1 MYKTLLPIVKESY
14 GHPSANEADFLVS
27 LQESV
32 RQLRRQYQTH
42 QVKVD
47 YGNLRIQASY
57 LLAYYPH
64 YVKQT
69 EHNLRLAATQP
80 AVKRIL
86 TQPGLEA
93 TLLGSGPMPEA
104 LAIAEFRQQEGGN
117 RSLRAKSYDLNVHD
131 WQPACEVTGQLIAAH
146 APRTRYRYSN
156 HKLNL
161 AQGNALERA
170 WGDAHSSQLV
180 MMQNCLNEIYAASNQ
195 AFQANMHHLMATMPR
210 RSVLI
215 FSDLNYAQTPACFQV
230 LKSLAGNLGLR
241 VVYDHSETVQEINA
255 QVPLPAILRNHL
267 LTSASGLI
275 PKKYVRQY
283 SLCLQK

>member
-1 MYKTLLPIVKESY
+1 
-14 GHPSANEADFLVS
+14 
-27 LQESV
+27 V
-32 RQLRRQYQTH
+32 RQLRRHYQTH

-47 YGNLRIQASY
+47 YGNPALQASY

-64 YVKQT
+64 YVQQT
-69 EHNLRLAATQP
+69 NHNLMLAAMQP
-80 AVKRIL
+80 AVRRIL

-104 LAIAEFRQQEGGN
+104 LAIAEFRHQQGVN
-117 RSLRAKSYDLNVHD
+117 TPFRAKSYDLNVHD
-131 WQPACEVTGQLIAAH
+131 WQPACQVTAQLIAAH
-146 APRTRYRYSN
+146 APTTRYQYRS

-161 AQGNALERA
+161 AQANALEKT
-170 WGDAHSSQLV
+170 WGDIHHSHLL
-180 MMQNCLNEIYAASNQ
+180 MMQNCLNEIYTANYR
-195 AFQANMHHLMATMPR
+195 AFQANMHHLMDVIPR

-230 LKSLAGNLGLR
+230 LKSLARNLGLQI
-241 VVYDHSETVQEINA
+241 VYDHSETVQVINA
-255 QVPLPAILRNHL
+255 QVPMPAVVRRHL

-283 SLCLQK
+283 SLCVQK